1 MRLCRFE
8 ENRLGL
14 VDPSTSP
21 GAGGEQI
28 RDVTGAL
35 DELPSCRYPLPPG
48 DMLVAN
54 LQKVAARARALA
66 ESAPARPLDGLK
78 LLSPV
83 ANPNKIIGAPMNYRT
98 GQDEAAIAS
107 AMSIGLFLKANGSL
121 GGQAGGIRLRM
132 MERQIDHEVELGVV
146 IGKEGA
152 NIRREDA
159 LDHVAGYAVALDITP
174 HGKEERSLRKSCE
187 TYTVL
192 GPWLVTADEI
202 PDPMNLNLQLDL
214 NGERKQQGNT
224 KQMIRDVAAMIEYA
238 SSFYTLYPGDI
249 FLSGTPAG
257 VGPIKPGDEIVATIE
272 KVGTM
277 KVSVR
282 ALTN

>member
-1 MRLCRFE
+1 MRLCRFG
-8 ENRLGL
+8 ENRLGV
-14 VDPSTSP
+14 VD
-21 GAGGEQI
+21 GDQV

-66 ESAPARPLDGLK
+66 DSAPARPLDGLR

-121 GGQAGGIRLRM
+121 GGQADGIRLRM

-146 IGKEGA
+146 IGRQGA

-159 LDHVAGYAVALDITP
+159 LNHVAGYAVALDITP

-202 PDPMNLNLQLDL
+202 PDPMNLSLQLDL

-224 KQMIRDVAAMIEYA
+224 KQMIRGVAAMIEYA

-282 ALTN
+282 A

>member
-1 MRLCRFE
+1 MRLCRFA

-14 VDPSTSP
+14 VEHD
-21 GAGGEQI
+21 QI
-28 RDVTGAL
+28 RDVTAAL
-35 DELPSCRYPLPPG
+35 DELPLYRYPLPPG
-48 DMLVAN
+48 DMLIAN
-54 LQKVAARARALA
+54 LEKVAARARMLA
-66 ESAPARPLDGLK
+66 QSAPATSIDRVH

-83 ANPNKIIGAPMNYRT
+83 ANPSKIIGAPMNYRT
-98 GQDEAAIAS
+98 GQEEAAIAG

-121 GGQAGGIRLRM
+121 SGPSEGIALRM

-146 IGKEGA
+146 IGKAGA
-152 NIRREDA
+152 NIRRDDA
-159 LDHVAGYAVALDITP
+159 LKHVAGYAVALDITP

-202 PDPMNLNLQLDL
+202 SDPSNLNLQLDL
-214 NGERKQQGNT
+214 NGQRRQQGNT
-224 KQMIRDVAAMIEYA
+224 NQMIRDVAGMIEYA

-257 VGPIKPGDEIVATIE
+257 VGPLKPGDEIVATIE
-272 KVGTM
+272 HVGTM

-282 ALTN
+282 G

>member
-14 VDPSTSP
+14 VDPLTTL
-21 GAGGEQI
+21 GASGEQI

-35 DELPSCRYPLPPG
+35 DELPSCRYPFPPG

-54 LQKVAARARALA
+54 LEKVAARARALA
-66 ESAPARPLDGLK
+66 ASAPATPLDGVK
-78 LLSPV
+78 LLSPI

-121 GGQAGGIRLRM
+121 GGQADGIRLRM

-146 IGKEGA
+146 IGREGA
-152 NIRREDA
+152 NIRRKDA
-159 LDHVAGYAVALDITP
+159 LNHVAGYAVALDITP

-224 KQMIRDVAAMIEYA
+224 RQMIRDVATMIEYA

-257 VGPIKPGDEIVATIE
+257 VGPIKPGDEIVASIE
-272 KVGTM
+272 KIGTL
-277 KVSVR
+277 R
-282 ALTN
+282 ARVTAA

>member
-1 MRLCRFE
+1 MRLCRFG
-8 ENRLGL
+8 ENRLG
-14 VDPSTSP
+14 VVED
-21 GAGGEQI
+21 GQV

-35 DELPSCRYPLPPG
+35 EELPSYRYPLPPG
-48 DMLVAN
+48 DMLIAN
-54 LQKVAARARALA
+54 LQRVRTRARELA
-66 ESAPARPLDGLK
+66 KSAPAVSIDRLQ

-83 ANPNKIIGAPMNYRT
+83 ANPSKIIGAPMNYRT
-98 GQDEAAIAS
+98 GQDEAAIAN

-121 GGQAGGIRLRM
+121 SGPSEGIALRM
-132 MERQIDHEVELGVV
+132 TERQIDHEVELGVI

-152 NIRREDA
+152 NVRREDA
-159 LDHVAGYAVALDITP
+159 LQYVAGYAVALDITP
-174 HGKEERSLRKSCE
+174 HGKEERSLRKSCA

-202 PDPMNLNLQLDL
+202 LDPMNLNLQLDL

-257 VGPIKPGDEIVATIE
+257 VGPMKPGDELVATIE
-272 KVGTM
+272 KIGTM
-277 KVSVR
+277 RVSVR
-282 ALTN
+282 GLRD